1 MKMRYKIKHNRIKD
15 IFLLAFILTISP
27 ALWAATDAG
36 KDLRQSHDDRYIIKN
51 GDTLW
56 DISETYLKNPLLWP
70 KIWKENRY
78 ILDPNL
84 IYPGNRLNIPSTLKL
99 EEIAVTVK
107 SEELPATEEVEE
119 KTSPVSITDTDTDK
133 GELTNNKEKEEKAIP
148 SRPEEAE
155 MALEEEKVLPDKTIE
170 PQVSDQKPIQQITPE
185 TIRKKGDLLSVGYII
200 ADNIDGGL
208 IVGSK
213 DNRELLGNMDS
224 VYIKVPKGET
234 PLIGDSYAIVK
245 RIKKVIHPK
254 TGRSI
259 GNLIRVLGTLKIV
272 DVGENLV
279 SADIIRSVD
288 YISKGDRLIPYKP
301 SSEAALEMTSEKT
314 ILRGYIVETNDDK
327 EAIGQF
333 DIVYIDRGRRDG
345 ISPGDNF
352 LIYREGGNASGYF
365 QTEKPTSTEI
375 TVGRLR
381 ILSTQENTSTAEV
394 TKSSDTIERG
404 YIVEKV
410 VE

>member
-1 MKMRYKIKHNRIKD
+1 MKMRYKTKHNRIKD

-27 ALWAATDAG
+27 ALWAATDTG
-36 KDLRQSHDDRYIIKN
+36 KDLRQSPDDRYIIKN

-56 DISETYLKNPLLWP
+56 DISEAYLKNPLLWP

-84 IYPGNRLNIPSTLKL
+84 IYPGNRLNIPSTSKL

-155 MALEEEKVLPDKTIE
+155 IALEEEKVLPDKTIE

-301 SSEAALEMTSEKT
+301 SSEAAFEMTSEKT

-352 LIYREGGNASGYF
+352 LIYREGGKTSGYF
-365 QTEKPTSTEI
+365 QAEKPASTEI

-394 TKSSDTIERG
+394 IKSSDTIERG